1 MKKNILTAVLGLVLL
16 VSAGFANFDSVIFS
30 GLPNILGLGLSALVC
45 AYLIAIPFIYKGDK
59 RFTIASICF
68 SALIL
73 INSVLG
79 LLAAN
84 DVISID
90 FVVVPF
96 VIILLP
102 FGGLEYFDS
111 YNLLYFIVIALCGAS
126 TVMSAVNLNKI
137 KRTALV

>member
-16 VSAGFANFDSVIFS
+16 VSAGFANFDSTVF
-30 GLPNILGLGLSALVC
+30 GGNPNILGLGLSVLVC
-45 AYLIAIPFIYKGDK
+45 VYLIAIPLIYKSDK
-59 RFTIASICF
+59 SFTIASLCF
-68 SALIL
+68 SAVIL

-84 DVISID
+84 DVMSVDII
-90 FVVVPF
+90 VVPF

-111 YNLLYFIVIALCGAS
+111 HNLLYFIVIALCGAS

-137 KRTALV
+137 KRIA